1 MKVYDAPEIRN
12 VAFIGHGDSGK
23 TSLVSSLLFVAGA
36 VNRLGRVDDGT
47 ATTDFDDEEIDRKI
61 SLQTSLAHLEWRGTK
76 LNLIDTPGYAAF
88 VADAKAGLSVADA
101 ALLVVEAVAGVQVI
115 TERVFQYC
123 QEYQVPRIFVIN
135 KLDRENASFERTM
148 QSILERFDRR
158 AVPIQIPLGA
168 EAGFEGVIDLVT
180 MKSHRY
186 AKDASGQAATGDVPA
201 EFLDMAKEYHAKL
214 VEMVAESD
222 DGLMEL
228 FFESG
233 EIPHDRM
240 VAGLHKAFLERKIF
254 PVVLASAVKAI
265 GMRSILD
272 AAVELMPSSAER
284 GERTGVVPGSNA
296 PDSRRPAP
304 DAPASAFVFK
314 TIADP
319 YAGRLSIFRVVSGT
333 LRGDSTLLNVGRG
346 TSERLGTVNLLQ
358 GKQLV
363 AVPEIHAG
371 DLGVV
376 AKLKETRTS
385 DTLADPTHPIQFAPI
400 AFPEPAIS
408 FAIEPKTKGDED
420 KISTALA
427 RLMEEDPV
435 LRVNRDS
442 RTHEMLVS
450 GNGQVHVEV
459 AIAKMKRKFGVEA
472 ILKQPKVPYLETIK
486 RKVAAVQGRHK
497 KQTGGRGQFG
507 DCWIELEPLPRGV
520 GIEFVDKIFGGSIP
534 QNFRPAVEKG
544 IRESAERGWL
554 SGNPV
559 VDFRVTLTDG
569 SYHDVDS
576 SEMAFKIAGSLAF
589 KAAMEQ
595 ARPTILEPIYSVEI
609 TAPQEYMGE
618 IMGDLSSRRGKP
630 QGMETQGHS
639 QIIKA
644 IVPLS
649 ELLTYASTLKSIT
662 SDRGTY
668 HMEFDHYDEL
678 PAQVQEKI
686 VAEYA
691 RHRQHEAEK

>member
-1 MKVYDAPEIRN
+1 MKVYDAPDIRN
-12 VAFIGHGDSGK
+12 VAFIGHGDCGK
-23 TSLVSSLLFVAGA
+23 TSLVSALLFVAGA

-76 LNLIDTPGYAAF
+76 INLIDTPGYAAF
-88 VADAKAGLSVADA
+88 VADAKAGLAVADA
-101 ALLVVEAVAGVQVI
+101 ALLLVEAVAGVQVI

-123 QEYQVPRIFVIN
+123 QEYQVPRVFVIN

-158 AVPIQIPLGA
+158 VVPIQIPIGA
-168 EAGFEGVIDLVT
+168 EAGFEGVVDLIT
-180 MKSHRY
+180 MKAHRY
-186 AKDASGQAATGDVPA
+186 AKDGSGQSTAADLPA
-201 EFLDMAKEYHAKL
+201 DLADMAKEYHAKL

-222 DGLMEL
+222 DALMEI

-233 EIPHDRM
+233 EIPHDKM
-240 VAGLHKAFLERKIF
+240 VAGLHRAFLERKIF
-254 PVVLASAVKAI
+254 PVVLASAIKAI
-265 GMRSILD
+265 GMRNILD
-272 AAVELMPSSAER
+272 AALELMPAASER
-284 GERTGVVPGSNA
+284 GPRAGIVPTTGANDQRLPSSG
-296 PDSRRPAP
+296 
-304 DAPASAFVFK
+304 APASAFVFK

-319 YAGRLSIFRVVSGT
+319 YAGRLSIFRVISGT
-333 LRGDSTLLNVGRG
+333 LRGDTTLQNVGRG
-346 TSERLGTVNLLQ
+346 IPERLGTVNLLQ

-363 AVPEIHAG
+363 AVPELRAG

-385 DTLADPTHPIQFAPI
+385 DTLADPAHPIQYPPI

-408 FAIEPKTKGDED
+408 FAIEPKSKGDED

-435 LRVNRDS
+435 LRVNRDP

-472 ILKQPKVPYLETIK
+472 VLRQPKVPYLETIK
-486 RKVAAVQGRHK
+486 RKVSAVQGRHK

-507 DCWIELEPLPRGV
+507 DCWIELEPLPRGA
-520 GIEFVDKIFGGSIP
+520 GFEFVDKIFGGSIP

-595 ARPTILEPIYSVEI
+595 ARPTILEPIYAVEI
-609 TAPQEYMGE
+609 TAPEEYMGE

-630 QGMETQGHS
+630 QGMETQGHF

-644 IVPLS
+644 IVPLA

-678 PAQVQEKI
+678 PAQVQEK
-686 VAEYA
+686 VLADYA
-691 RHRQHEAEK
+691 RYKQQEAEK